1 VGITFHWKWNRHL
14 YKNDNEKEG
23 KMNTSDMMDKMYLM
37 GQLKSILEAI
47 TNLQDKKTKIEQQ
60 IDKLKQKE

>member
-1 VGITFHWKWNRHL
+1 
-14 YKNDNEKEG
+14 
-23 KMNTSDMMDKMYLM
+23 MNTSDMMDKMYLM

-60 IDKLKQKE
+60 IDKLKQKEQLV